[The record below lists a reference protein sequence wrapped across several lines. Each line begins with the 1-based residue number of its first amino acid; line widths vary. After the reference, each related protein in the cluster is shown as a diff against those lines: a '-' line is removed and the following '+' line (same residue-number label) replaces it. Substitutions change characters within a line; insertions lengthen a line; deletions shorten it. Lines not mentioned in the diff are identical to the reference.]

1 MLAPMR
7 FAFVE
12 PGWTGGRV
20 LRVVLIVGVAY
31 YVGARIGLALTM
43 RSQPVS
49 TLWPPN
55 AILLAALL
63 LTPAR
68 IWPFV
73 LLGALPAHFLVE
85 LSGGIPLP
93 MVASWFV
100 SNCSEALLGAAL
112 MRVVD
117 ASPRLDSLRRVA
129 NFLVFGAFVSSFLS
143 SFLDAAFVV
152 WNEFGTESYW
162 EVWRLRF
169 LSNVLATLVL
179 VPVIIQAS
187 TTRLTMLRDIPLR
200 RVIEVAALALGLVTV
215 CVVTFVTGGFRTAVL
230 LYAPLPFLLWAAI
243 RFGAGGSSAS
253 MLVMSLFAV
262 WAAINGH
269 RPFDAIS
276 PHENALLLQ
285 LFLIVTYVPVL
296 TLGALMAERR
306 RGEESLRRSEE
317 RFAVAFR
324 LSPDAL
330 TIIRKGD
337 GQIVDVNEHWIAMF
351 SCPRSVAVGRT
362 LLQLNLFRHAADGD
376 RFASHLAT
384 QGQLK
389 EVELQ
394 LRTRDNAPRVALVT
408 AQALTMAEENCF
420 LIVMRDVTDRHLAEV
435 ELSTQRAELAHLSRV
450 ALLGELSAAFA
461 HELNQPLAA
470 IMANARAGQRLMG
483 REPPDLREVS
493 SILEDIVA
501 DDRRAGEVISRLQ
514 ALLRRGEL
522 QLQPLD
528 LNDLVRE
535 VVELIHSE
543 LIRREVLVHTRLSPE
558 LPRVPADRV
567 QVQQVLMNLLVN
579 ACDAMGEQPRE
590 ERIVTIITSETLGT
604 EVKLSVTDQGPGLP
618 IGQEEQVFE
627 PFFTSKRHGLG
638 LGLAICRTIV
648 TAHGGALWG
657 VNNPDRGATF
667 HLVLRARHEAA

>member
-1 MLAPMR
+1 MR
-7 FAFVE
+7 FAFIE
-12 PGWTGGRV
+12 PGWTRGRV
-20 LRVVLIVGVAY
+20 LRVMLIVGVAY

-43 RSQPVS
+43 QTQPVS

-63 LTPAR
+63 LTPSR

-73 LLGALPAHFLVE
+73 LLGALPAHLVVE
-85 LSGGIPLP
+85 LSGGIPLL
-93 MVASWFV
+93 MVLSWFV
-100 SNCSEALLGAAL
+100 SNSTEALLGAAL

-117 ASPRLDSLRRVA
+117 PSPRLDSFRRAA
-129 NFLVFGAFVSSFLS
+129 NFLVAGVFLSTFLS

-152 WNEFGTESYW
+152 WNDFSTEGYW
-162 EVWRLRF
+162 SVWRARF
-169 LSNVLATLVL
+169 LSNVLATLAL
-179 VPVIIQAS
+179 VPVIVHAS
-187 TTRLTMLRDIPLR
+187 TTRLTMFRDIPVR
-200 RVIEVAALALGLVTV
+200 RAIEIAALTLALVSV

-230 LYAPLPFLLWAAI
+230 LYAPLPFLLWASI
-243 RFGAGGSSAS
+243 RFGPGGSSAS
-253 MLVMSLFAV
+253 LLVMSLFAV

-276 PHENALLLQ
+276 PQENALLLQ
-285 LFLIVTYVPVL
+285 LFLIVTYIPVL

-306 RGEESLRRSEE
+306 HREESLRRSEE

-324 LSPDAL
+324 SSPDAL
-330 TIIRKGD
+330 AIIRKSD
-337 GQIVDVNEHWIAMF
+337 GQVVDVNERWISMF
-351 SCPRSVAVGRT
+351 SCPRSAAVGRT
-362 LLQLNLFRHAADGD
+362 LPQLNLFRHAPDGE
-376 RFASHLAT
+376 RFASRLAV

-394 LRTRDNAPRVALVT
+394 LRTRHGAPRLAVVT
-408 AQALTMAEENCF
+408 AQAVTMADENCF
-420 LIVMRDVTDRHLAEV
+420 LIVMRDVTDRQRAEV

-470 IMANARAGQRLMG
+470 IMANARAGQRLMV
-483 REPPDLREVS
+483 REPPDLQEVS

-522 QLQPLD
+522 QLQPID
-528 LNDLVRE
+528 INDLVRE

-543 LIRREVLVHTRLSPE
+543 LIRREVQVHTRLGTA

-590 ERIVTIITSETLGT
+590 ERIVTIITGETLGK
-604 EVKLSVTDQGPGLP
+604 EVKLSVIDQGPGLP
-618 IGQEEQVFE
+618 VGHEEQVFE

-638 LGLAICRTIV
+638 LGLSICRTIV

-667 HLVLRARHEAA
+667 HLVLRGRTEAA

>member
-1 MLAPMR
+1 MR
-7 FAFVE
+7 FEFLE
-12 PGWTGGRV
+12 PGWTRGRV
-20 LRVVLIVGVAY
+20 LRVMLIVGLAY

-43 RSQPVS
+43 KTQPVS

-63 LTPAR
+63 LTPR
-68 IWPFV
+68 TIWPFV
-73 LLGALPAHFLVE
+73 LLGALPAHLLVE
-85 LSGGIPLP
+85 LSGGIPLL
-93 MVASWFV
+93 MVLSWFV
-100 SNCSEALLGAAL
+100 SNSTEALLGAAL

-117 ASPRLDSLRRVA
+117 PSPQLDSFRRVA
-129 NFLVFGAFVSSFLS
+129 NFLLAGVFLAAFVSSFV
-143 SFLDAAFVV
+143 DAAFVI
-152 WNEFGTESYW
+152 WNRFGSEGYW
-162 EVWRLRF
+162 DVWRTRF
-169 LSNVLATLVL
+169 LSNVLATMAL
-179 VPVIIQAS
+179 VPVIIHAS
-187 TTRLTMLRDIPLR
+187 STRLARFRNIPWR
-200 RVIEVAALALGLVTV
+200 RYVEGAVLTAGLLTV
-215 CVVTFVTGGFRTAVL
+215 CVLAFVTGALPGTAVAL
-230 LYAPLPFLLWAAI
+230 LYAPLPFLLWAAM
-243 RFGAGGSSAS
+243 RFGPGGSSAS
-253 MLVMSLFAV
+253 LLAMSLFAV

-269 RPFDAIS
+269 RPFVAS
-276 PHENALLLQ
+276 SAHENAVLLQ
-285 LFLIVTYVPVL
+285 LFLIVTYIPVL
-296 TLGALMAERR
+296 TLSALIAERH
-306 RGEESLRRSEE
+306 RGEETLRRSEE

-324 LSPDAL
+324 SSPDAL
-330 TIIRKGD
+330 AIIRRTD
-337 GQIVDVNEHWIAMF
+337 GRVVDVNERWVSMF
-351 SCPRSVAVGRT
+351 SCPRSSAVGRS
-362 LLQLNLFRHAADGD
+362 LAELNLFRHSADGE
-376 RFASHLAT
+376 RFSSHLAV

-394 LRTRDNAPRVALVT
+394 LRTRHNVPRAALVT
-408 AQALTMAEENCF
+408 AQSVTMADENCF
-420 LIVMRDVTDRHLAEV
+420 LIVIRDVTDRHLAEV

-470 IMANARAGQRLMG
+470 IMANARAGQRLIG
-483 REPPDLREVS
+483 REPPDIAEVS

-528 LNDLVRE
+528 INDLVRE

-543 LIRREVLVHTRLSPE
+543 LIRREVLVHTRLTPG
-558 LPRVPADRV
+558 LPHVPADRV
-567 QVQQVLMNLLVN
+567 QMQQVLMNLLVN
-579 ACDAMGEQPRE
+579 ACDAMGEQRRE
-590 ERIVTIITSETLGT
+590 ERVVTIITGETLGK
-604 EVKLSVTDQGPGLP
+604 EVKLSVMDQGTGLP

-667 HLVLRARHEAA
+667 HLVLHARHEAA